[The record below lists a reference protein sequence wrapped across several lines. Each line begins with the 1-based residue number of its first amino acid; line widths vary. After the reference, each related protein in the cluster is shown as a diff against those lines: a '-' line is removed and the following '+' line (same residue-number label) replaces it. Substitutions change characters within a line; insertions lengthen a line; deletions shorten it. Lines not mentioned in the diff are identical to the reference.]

1 MWLTDMLERWGS
13 RPEVVARLG
22 PKGWECWS
30 QRSLQPLKASD
41 GPVDTAEDLPNS
53 IDQLTQSVQQTGGS
67 RSVSLVLESA
77 LAPAMLVDTGL
88 SLLSEPMV
96 HAYARNRLQAV
107 YGGNGTEVSR
117 WDVRVDWKAGERHG
131 LAFGLDGRL
140 LDQTRA
146 ALAKQGARLSAAVP
160 SFAWGLA
167 RLRPWTRWPHGTGWW
182 IWQEQD
188 RQLVARLAAGRV
200 IALHPALP
208 LVSDLE
214 SIHAQ
219 LRVESRRWGIQE
231 ESAPIA
237 VGAWSATHL
246 SRIRDAAD
254 IQLMTVFQTGR
265 APISQKQLGEPL
277 PE

>member
-1 MWLTDMLERWGS
+1 MLERWGS
-13 RPEVVARLG
+13 RPDAAARLG

-30 QRSLQPLKASD
+30 QRSQQPLKTSD
-41 GPVDTAEDLPNS
+41 APVGTAEELSNC
-53 IDQLTQSVQQTGGS
+53 IAQLTQHVQQAGGM
-67 RSVSLVLESA
+67 RSVALVFESA

-96 HAYARNRLQAV
+96 HAHARNRLLSL
-107 YGGNGTEVSR
+107 YGGNGPELSN
-117 WDVRVDWKAGERHG
+117 WSVRVDWKAGERYG
-131 LAFGLDGRL
+131 LVYGLDERIL
-140 LDQTRA
+140 AQTRA
-146 ALAKQGARLSAAVP
+146 ALAERGARLSAAVP

-167 RLRPWTRWPHGTGWW
+167 RLRPWTSWPGGSGWW

-208 LVSDLE
+208 LVGDSE

-231 ESAPIA
+231 DSAPIA

-254 IQLMTVFQTGR
+254 IQLLTVFQTGR
-265 APISQKQLGEPL
+265 TPVSQEQVGEPL